1 MTEYSAEVE
10 GKVQKQVNRG
20 RGEVWS
26 RKLKLTTV
34 KRAPQLEATWS
45 TAAADS
51 AESEQN
57 RELNTVRRRCCTVTL
72 VKEELNMI

>member
-1 MTEYSAEVE
+1 M
-10 GKVQKQVNRG
+10 
-20 RGEVWS
+20 WS

-51 AESEQN
+51 AESEQH
-57 RELNTVRRRCCTVTL
+57 RELNTVRRRCCAVTL
-72 VKEELNMI
+72 VKEELI

>member
-1 MTEYSAEVE
+1 M
-10 GKVQKQVNRG
+10 
-20 RGEVWS
+20 WS

-57 RELNTVRRRCCTVTL
+57 RELNTVRRRCCAVTL